1 MNIHTTIGHN
11 NPPDDAQIL
20 IENLRERHNWLTERT
35 EALCAAASKVPRI
48 TDADTAERVTTLIAQ
63 INAAAKAIDTSRQ
76 EEKAPHLANGR
87 AVDTFFKTWS
97 GPLNAAK
104 SQATA
109 KLTAWQ
115 VVEQRRKEQERQERA
130 RQEQAQNEQTQ
141 AAQNQPEQTQTAT
154 PPITTNTGQTATL
167 RKVTTITIDDVAKI
181 PVEFFRQYIAPEAIE
196 KAARVALKN
205 GVKEI
210 AGITITETQQT
221 IVR

>member
-20 IENLRERHNWLTERT
+20 IDNLRERHNWLTERT
-35 EALCAAASKVPRI
+35 EALCAAASKVPSI

-63 INAAAKAIDTSRQ
+63 INAASKAIDTSRQ

-87 AVDTFFKTWS
+87 TVDMFFKTWS

-115 VVEQRRKEQERQERA
+115 VEQRRKEQERQERL
-130 RQEQAQNEQTQ
+130 RQEQNDQSQARQTQ
-141 AAQNQPEQTQTAT
+141 PKTQT
-154 PPITTNTGQTATL
+154 PITTNTGQTATL
-167 RKVTTITIDDVAKI
+167 RRVTTITIDDVEKI
-181 PVEFFRQYIAPEAIE
+181 PATFFRQYIAPEAIE
-196 KAARVALKN
+196 KAARAAIKA
-205 GVKEI
+205 GVKDI
-210 AGITITETQQT
+210 PGITITETQQT

>member
-1 MNIHTTIGHN
+1 M
-11 NPPDDAQIL
+11 P
-20 IENLRERHNWLTERT
+20 E
-35 EALCAAASKVPRI
+35 I

-63 INAAAKAIDTSRQ
+63 INAAAKAIDSNRQ

-87 AVDTFFKTWS
+87 TVDTFFKTWS

-115 VVEQRRKEQERQERA
+115 VEQRRKEQERQERL

-141 AAQNQPEQTQTAT
+141 TAQTQTKT
-154 PPITTNTGQTATL
+154 QTPITTNTGQTATL
-167 RKVTTITIDDVAKI
+167 RTVTTVTVDDVKKI
-181 PVEFFRQYIAPEAIE
+181 PLEFFQHYVAPEAIE
-196 KAARVALKN
+196 KAARAAIKA
-205 GVKEI
+205 GVKDI
-210 AGITITETQQT
+210 PGITITETQQT